1 MIYGFIAAA
10 GWGMSTIAAAK
21 AARRA
26 GTYIAIL
33 LSQVL
38 GAAALTATAVAA
50 RAPVMSLG
58 AVTLAGLALA
68 GLLQLAGWAT
78 YYRALEAGPVGM
90 VSTVAASYA
99 GITAVLAV
107 TVAREQIG
115 SVGGGGVALAVAGVT
130 IAAAS
135 SGEPAASGAGGQAP
149 AGRARHRAA
158 RRRCGGIPLAITSAA
173 TYGTGAFLL
182 GRYSPNA
189 GWLASSLVAYATSV
203 AALTVALPFT
213 CRVRALWRST
223 TALGWAAAAGLAEAA
238 ALLAFA
244 RGGQQGEMAVT
255 AAVSSLYP
263 LIPLAAG
270 LLLFREHLT
279 RRQVLGAGCIISG
292 LVLIGLA

>member
-1 MIYGFIAAA
+1 MIYGLIAAA

-26 GTYIAIL
+26 GTYVAIL
-33 LSQVL
+33 LSQAL
-38 GAAALTATAVAA
+38 GAAALLAA
-50 RAPVMSLG
+50 AMAAQVPVVSLG
-58 AVTLAGLALA
+58 AATLAGLALA

-78 YYRALEAGPVGM
+78 YYRALQDGPVGL
-90 VSTVAASYA
+90 VSTIAASYA

-107 TVAREQIG
+107 TLTREQIRG
-115 SVGGGGVALAVAGVT
+115 VGGGGVALAIAGVT

-135 SGEPAASGAGGQAP
+135 QPAADDSTAGPP
-149 AGRARHRAA
+149 AGHGRHRVAV
-158 RRRCGGIPLAITSAA
+158 RRPRRGIWLAVASAV

-182 GRYSPNA
+182 GRYSPHA

-203 AALTVALPFT
+203 SALTLALPFVS
-213 CRVRALWRST
+213 RVRAVWRSS
-223 TALGWAAAAGLAEAA
+223 AAMGWAAAAGLTEAA

-244 RGGQQGEMAVT
+244 RGGQQGQMAVT

-279 RRQVLGAGCIISG
+279 GRQVLGAGCIISG
-292 LVLIGLA
+292 LVMIGLA

>member
-10 GWGMSTIAAAK
+10 GWGVSTIAAAK

-38 GAAALTATAVAA
+38 GAAALAA
-50 RAPVMSLG
+50 AAAAAGVPVLSLG

-78 YYRALEAGPVGM
+78 YYRALEAGPVGL

-107 TVAREQIG
+107 TVTREQIG
-115 SVGGGGVALAVAGVT
+115 SIGGGGVALAVAGVT

-135 SGEPAASGAGGQAP
+135 SGEPAAGAGQAP
-149 AGRARHRAA
+149 AGRGRHRAA
-158 RRRCGGIPLAITSAA
+158 QGRRGGIPLAITSAA

-182 GRYSPNA
+182 GRYSPHA

-223 TALGWAAAAGLAEAA
+223 TTLGWAAAAGLAEAA
-238 ALLAFA
+238 ALLALA

-279 RRQVLGAGCIISG
+279 GRQVLGAGCIISG
-292 LVLIGLA
+292 LVLIGVA